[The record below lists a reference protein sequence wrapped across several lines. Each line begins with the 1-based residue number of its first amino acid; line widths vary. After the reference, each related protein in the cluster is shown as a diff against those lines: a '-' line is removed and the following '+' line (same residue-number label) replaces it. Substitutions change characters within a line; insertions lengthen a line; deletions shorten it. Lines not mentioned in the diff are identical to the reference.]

1 MISPGKMFLLQQYS
15 PSETPLVGEAD
26 LQSNQSLGVSTLTGS
41 YALHAFDPI
50 ASDTLSLLWLTMD
63 GTGDIAGISD
73 SVQGS
78 SFVSE
83 VISNPYYI
91 YDLNS
96 SGTGTMELTTSAGTQ
111 DYRLYVVSS
120 QKTWVHGV
128 DPALDGSLDQQ

>member
-1 MISPGKMFLLQQYS
+1 
-15 PSETPLVGEAD
+15 
-26 LQSNQSLGVSTLTGS
+26 
-41 YALHAFDPI
+41 
-50 ASDTLSLLWLTMD
+50 
-63 GTGDIAGISD
+63 
-73 SVQGS
+73 VQGT

-96 SGTGTMELTTSAGTQ
+96 SGTGTIELTTSAGTQ

-120 QKTWVHGV
+120 QKIWVHGV